1 MVSSNSW
8 SREGASEETDRWIR
22 GEDGQ
27 WIKTQSAVPVETA
40 KKEPVWGYQEDSS
53 NAWQYNNNYKT
64 KIYVDWEQ
72 VIPTLPAFE
81 KDFYVPHPDVENR
94 SEEEVAAILAKN
106 KIHII
111 PSDNVVKADWDDSR
125 WGSANQDETKT
136 PENPSSND
144 RPVPKPVTNMIEAS
158 FPEYIT
164 EKLCDQLGGPLV
176 EPTAV
181 QKLLWPIALSGRDC
195 VAIAPTGTGK
205 TLGYLLPAIVHI
217 TAQEPVR
224 PTDLSPIGLVI
235 VPTRELAQQV
245 MEQATM
251 FGSSITDLGFE
262 ALRPVCL
269 YGGTKRDVQ
278 RGELAAKHPDLVV
291 ATPGR
296 LIDFLSDG
304 TLNLSRVTY
313 FVVDEVDRLIAI
325 DGKQRLQSNGFVE
338 DMKYVSSLI
347 RPGRQCVMCSA
358 TCTSDVLDL
367 ARALCGSEPVFF
379 QVAETDKVERLVVNS
394 NIEQHF
400 AVAGDFEEDR
410 LRFLMDNVLPSTFTE
425 TLGRVEQKMMIF
437 VNAKDRVDRVTEAL
451 RAAGWPA
458 IGFHGDKDQWE
469 RDWIFENFKTGVC
482 NILVATDVM
491 GRGMDFEDVRA
502 VVNFELPDTIESY
515 VHRVGRTGRFGKKI
529 LKGYAL
535 SFLTKRDWF
544 ILPGLEQ
551 LLGDSGLEVPDIL
564 AERIAEFRT
573 YQEKST
579 TRW

>member
-1 MVSSNSW
+1 
-8 SREGASEETDRWIR
+8 
-22 GEDGQ
+22 
-27 WIKTQSAVPVETA
+27 
-40 KKEPVWGYQEDSS
+40 
-53 NAWQYNNNYKT
+53 
-64 KIYVDWEQ
+64 
-72 VIPTLPAFE
+72 
-81 KDFYVPHPDVENR
+81 
-94 SEEEVAAILAKN
+94 
-106 KIHII
+106 
-111 PSDNVVKADWDDSR
+111 
-125 WGSANQDETKT
+125 
-136 PENPSSND
+136 
-144 RPVPKPVTNMIEAS
+144 
-158 FPEYIT
+158 
-164 EKLCDQLGGPLV
+164 
-176 EPTAV
+176 
-181 QKLLWPIALSGRDC
+181 

-224 PTDLSPIGLVI
+224 PTDLSPIGLII

-245 MEQATM
+245 MEQAAVY
-251 FGSSITDLGFE
+251 GSSITDLGFE
-262 ALRPVCL
+262 ALKPVCL

-278 RGELAAKHPDLVV
+278 RSELSDKHPDLIV

-304 TLNLSRVTY
+304 TINLSRVTY

-325 DGKQRLQSNGFVE
+325 DGKQRLHLNGFVE

-358 TCTSDVLDL
+358 TCAPDVLDL
-367 ARALCGSEPVFF
+367 ARELCGNEPVFF
-379 QVAETDKVERLVVNS
+379 QVAESDKVERLVVNS

-410 LRFLMDNVLPSTFTE
+410 LRFLMDNVLPTTFTE

-437 VNAKDRVDRVTEAL
+437 VNSKDRVDRVTEAL

-458 IGFHGDKDQWE
+458 IGFHGDKNQWE

-491 GRGMDFEDVRA
+491 GRGMDFDDVRA

-564 AERIAEFRT
+564 AERVAEYRT
-573 YQEKST
+573 YEKN
-579 TRW
+579 TRRW